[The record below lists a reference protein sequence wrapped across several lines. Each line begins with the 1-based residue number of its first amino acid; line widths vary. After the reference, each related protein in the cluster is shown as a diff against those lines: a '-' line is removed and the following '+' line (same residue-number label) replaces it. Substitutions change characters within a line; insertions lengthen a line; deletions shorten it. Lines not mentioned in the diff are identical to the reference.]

1 MLTTTTF
8 NSNKNQSIK
17 YLPKAM
23 PLAIEPGYPRISC
36 GFVMPSAGFLATPLD
51 SAWAWHGRQ
60 NEPTATREEA
70 PITQRLPVEIIAV
83 NTQPKW
89 VPIDPGCARSAE
101 VCPRDPIPH
110 ISKSNSPKAC

>member
-1 MLTTTTF
+1 
-8 NSNKNQSIK
+8 
-17 YLPKAM
+17 
-23 PLAIEPGYPRISC
+23 
-36 GFVMPSAGFLATPLD
+36 MPSAGFLATPLD

-89 VPIDPGCARSAE
+89 VPIDPG
-101 VCPRDPIPH
+101 
-110 ISKSNSPKAC
+110 